1 MYTGAWLSPLDLA
14 TTISRHENLAYGLV
28 RSPRT
33 LSIRSLAPCNGKRAN
48 RIVLCLLVA
57 RVMDFS
63 DDHGNVGWIV
73 GLTAS
78 RRNTPWD
85 LVWISIDFLVP
96 SVETSSGEIS
106 PKKFPTNHRAARWN
120 FYDRASCAHRVRDYI
135 RGSLEEREE
144 SAFLL
149 KYRSPALTADREI
162 HA

>member
-1 MYTGAWLSPLDLA
+1 MYTGARLSPLDLA

-73 GLTAS
+73 RLTAS

-106 PKKFPTNHRAARWN
+106 PKKFPTNHRAGTFTIEPLARI
-120 FYDRASCAHRVRDYI
+120 ASAITFEGASRR
-135 RGSLEEREE
+135 ERNLH
-144 SAFLL
+144 FC
-149 KYRSPALTADREI
+149 
-162 HA
+162 